1 MREIAILKLRK
12 LERRLMETH
21 EVEATF
27 SAELL
32 DELVRRCTD
41 ADTGA
46 RNVDH
51 TLRASLMPALAKSLL
66 EFMADGEVPPKLEI
80 GLSPEGN
87 WRFDFTD

>member
-1 MREIAILKLRK
+1 LKLNK
-12 LERRLMETH
+12 LKKRLLETH
-21 EVEATF
+21 EVETKF
-27 SAELL
+27 SEELL

-66 EFMADGEVPPKLEI
+66 EYMADGEVPPNLEI
-80 GLSPEGN
+80 GISPDGG
-87 WRFDFTD
+87 WRFDFSD